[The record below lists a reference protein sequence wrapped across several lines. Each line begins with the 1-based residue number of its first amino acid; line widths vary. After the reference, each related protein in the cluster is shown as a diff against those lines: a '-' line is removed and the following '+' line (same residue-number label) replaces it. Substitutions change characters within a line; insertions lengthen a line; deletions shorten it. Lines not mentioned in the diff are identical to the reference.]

1 MPKIIITGLLIAFT
15 LIGYSQKKKDITIAD
30 LDAVAKNLL
39 NETKG
44 NAVSIGII
52 SNEKQILKQYGE
64 IDKGK
69 SNTPNSSTVFEIAS
83 VTKTFTGLLMAK
95 AVADNKLNLNDDI
108 RKYLDGKYPNL
119 EYKGTPITIQN
130 LLTFKTGIFADFPD
144 YRELF
149 TKPDDSLAFRVKKA
163 EDNYT
168 KKQFFD
174 ALATV
179 KLDTMP
185 GAVYKHTKL
194 GPELC
199 AAILEN
205 LYGKS
210 YESILKEQ
218 ILDNAGMTNT
228 FLHLK
233 NGEKAANGY
242 NQNGIL
248 MPAINLNPWGAAGL
262 LKSTPTDLIKYMQYQ
277 MGSANKEINESHR
290 ILSEGSEGTFAYCW
304 NVVKDR
310 EGKTAYWMH
319 GGAFGTQNIIVVWPE
334 YGLGI
339 SIIINQSGP
348 DTFYRLQD
356 ARFAIEDLLKP
367 GKKSIIRKIKSKY
380 PNNTNDAL
388 AYYKKLKLTNEYY
401 LEEDEINRYGYSLLS
416 SQQPEAALKIFN
428 LYVAE
433 FPNSPNGYNS
443 RGEVYYNQK
452 NYAASRKDYEKS
464 LQLNPQNQNAKEMIL
479 KIKGL

>member
-1 MPKIIITGLLIAFT
+1 
-15 LIGYSQKKKDITIAD
+15 
-30 LDAVAKNLL
+30 
-39 NETKG
+39 
-44 NAVSIGII
+44 
-52 SNEKQILKQYGE
+52 
-64 IDKGK
+64 
-69 SNTPNSSTVFEIAS
+69 
-83 VTKTFTGLLMAK
+83 
-95 AVADNKLNLNDDI
+95 
-108 RKYLDGKYPNL
+108 
-119 EYKGTPITIQN
+119 
-130 LLTFKTGIFADFPD
+130 
-144 YRELF
+144 
-149 TKPDDSLAFRVKKA
+149 
-163 EDNYT
+163 
-168 KKQFFD
+168 
-174 ALATV
+174 
-179 KLDTMP
+179 
-185 GAVYKHTKL
+185 
-194 GPELC
+194 
-199 AAILEN
+199 
-205 LYGKS
+205 
-210 YESILKEQ
+210 
-218 ILDNAGMTNT
+218 MTNT

-277 MGSANKEINESHR
+277 MGSANKAITESHR

-433 FPNSPNGYNS
+433 FPNSPNGYDS